1 MKEIINLTKLFL
13 NDSLGFSLFFY
24 NKTHNKKEFSKQLL
38 TMIIV
43 PVALIPAF
51 FLYIT
56 FMVALYTGLRLINQ
70 ASVFLTIGY
79 IFTTA
84 LIIIFGIM
92 YILSEFYFSKNI
104 EELISLPIAPRK
116 IIISKFTSILVLEY
130 VFAALLFI
138 PVLIIYGIG
147 QGMGLGYGLLAL
159 MVFLTIPLL
168 PLSLET
174 ALIMTVMR
182 SSSIKGRQD
191 VVQIIFIVIGI
202 SVIIGIQFWFGAQM
216 GSSGEIDFQTLLNS
230 LLNNNAKLLNMFG
243 YFVPTSLLVAWGL
256 NETNLMSVFW
266 VLCLALITAFSFEL
280 MVFIGERFFI
290 TSLITGTTSR
300 KGKKLTGSE
309 RKKSLSKKSH
319 GAMAIFAMDMRLLLR
334 TPIFLFN
341 NVSVVII
348 APLCILIILSFSN
361 LTPQDFDAV
370 KSFYDQMPMVINFML
385 MGFFVFFGATSATT
399 ATTFSREGRASWLT
413 RIVPASPRDQII
425 GRTASALVV
434 QSLGIIF
441 TLIGVYYYLPLTV
454 MTILLTVI
462 LGVLGTVPILLFGFL
477 IDMNRPLLE
486 WDNPQKAVKNNMNV
500 VITLFGGMAYVGLL
514 LLISAALGY
523 FVNQW
528 LAYGLFAIISGI
540 LTVVFYRIINKNL
553 EERLLAF

>member
-1 MKEIINLTKLFL
+1 MREIINLTKLFL
-13 NDSLGFSLFFY
+13 NDSLGFSLLFY
-24 NKTHNKKEFSKQLL
+24 NKTHNKKEFSKQLF

-43 PVALIPAF
+43 SVALIPAF
-51 FLYIT
+51 FMYIS
-56 FMVALYTGLRLINQ
+56 FMTALYTGLRLINQ
-70 ASVFLTIGY
+70 VSVFLTIGY
-79 IFTTA
+79 IFTSVI
-84 LIIIFGIM
+84 IIIFGIM
-92 YILSEFYFSKNI
+92 YILSEFYFSKNM
-104 EELISLPIAPRK
+104 EELIPLPIAPRK
-116 IIISKFTSILVLEY
+116 IIISKFASILVLEY
-130 VFAALLFI
+130 VFAALMFI
-138 PVLIIYGIG
+138 PVLMIYGIG
-147 QGMGLGYGLLAL
+147 QGMGLGYVFLAFV
-159 MVFLTIPLL
+159 VFLTLPLL

-191 VVQIIFIVIGI
+191 VVQIIFIIIGI
-202 SVIIGIQFWFGAQM
+202 SLIIGIQFWFGAQM
-216 GSSGEIDFQTLLNS
+216 GSTGEVDLQTLMNS
-230 LLNNNAKLLNMFG
+230 LLNNNEKLLNMIG
-243 YFVPTSLLVAWGL
+243 YFAPASLLVAWGL

-266 VLCLALITAFSFEL
+266 VFCLTLITAFSFGL

-290 TSLITGTTSR
+290 ASLITGKTSR
-300 KGKKLTGSE
+300 KGKKLTRAE
-309 RKKSLSKKSH
+309 RQKSLGPKSH

-334 TPIFLFN
+334 TPIFLLN

-348 APLCILIILSFSN
+348 VPLCILIILSFSP

-370 KSFYDQMPMVINFML
+370 KSFYDQMPMVVNFML

-413 RIVPASPRDQII
+413 RIVPVSPRDQII

-434 QSLGIIF
+434 QSLGILF
-441 TLIGVYYYLPLTV
+441 TLIGVYYYLPLTG

-462 LGVLGTVPILLFGFL
+462 LGVLGTVPILLFGLL

-528 LAYGLFAIISGI
+528 LAYGLFAMISGI
-540 LTVVFYRIINKNL
+540 LTAVFYKIINKNL